1 MSVAEVYGE
10 RLLALVER
18 GKDWLATASGEF
30 SDFTFARD
38 QGIQDAELRDEVL
51 ANLRELGLIEPSG
64 RKRGCYCTVADNC
77 PRIDWQTATDDWFPL
92 WLPLGIGELAGTRKK
107 NIIVIAGET
116 NAGKTAF
123 VLNMAYKNLSKNHG
137 KHRQVWYFNSEM
149 GGDELRGRLLNI
161 DRDVD
166 HWDGFEPFE
175 RVRDFHQVIRP
186 EGLNIIDYMEITQ
199 DFSLVA
205 DWITK
210 IHSRLTTGVA
220 VVCLQK
226 KKTEDTGRGGE
237 FTLEKCR
244 LGLALSYNHGVN
256 ACKIVKCKNPVGVT
270 NPQGQERDFE
280 IVRGADISPVSEWRW
295 MTAAERKAKWKSYET
310 RQSLRSAMSRAGMD
324 DDD

>member
-1 MSVAEVYGE
+1 MKNETAGMA
-10 RLLALVER
+10 LLALVER
-18 GKDWLATASGEF
+18 GKDWLETAGGEF
-30 SDFTFARD
+30 SAFTFAKD
-38 QGIQDAELRDEVL
+38 LGISDAELRDEAL
-51 ANLRELGLIEPSG
+51 SNLLELGLIEPSG
-64 RKRGCYCTVADNC
+64 RKRGCYCTVAHNC
-77 PRIDWQTATDDWFPL
+77 PRIDWQTATDDWYPL
-92 WLPLGIGELAGTRKK
+92 WLPLGISELAGTRKK

-123 VLNMAYKNLSKNHG
+123 VLNLVHRNLSINGG

-149 GGDELRGRLLNI
+149 GPDELRGRVFNI
-161 DRDVD
+161 DRAVS
-166 HWDGFEPFE
+166 HWEGFEAFE

-186 EGLNIIDYMEITQ
+186 EGLNIVDFMEIAQ

-210 IHSRLTTGVA
+210 IHARLTTGVA

-226 KKTEDTGRGGE
+226 KKGEDTGRGGE

-256 ACKIVKCKNPVGVT
+256 ACKIVKCKNPVGIT

-280 IVRGADISPVSEWRW
+280 IERGAAIKPVSEWRW

-310 RQSLRSAMSRAGMD
+310 RQSLQSAMSRAFD
-324 DDD
+324 D